1 MEAGDRISFQEI
13 VEALKRRR
21 RLLVALPVI
30 FTAAIGALSLFQA
43 REYKATAV
51 LRVGLLRLQNVRL
64 ERSISGQRIRTA
76 VKLIPSLVP
85 AREVVRKFK
94 LDAEPYNARAD
105 EFWDNI
111 GLVKIVKGTE
121 LIEISAFTMNPRLS
135 MDMANY
141 IANQTVSRQMKHARS
156 DAVRVRE
163 EVRKRLDGA
172 KRRLDSA
179 EYALLKFNQE
189 SRLGELRQDIRT
201 LLAQR
206 EYLASMRFASLLNA
220 QDTDRDALSKEK
232 EEVLKLLGGD
242 AEFPELKMA
251 MDKNDGLLEHH
262 RALSK
267 KMLEM
272 KSRLSA
278 MLSAA
283 NGDSRVAA
291 LSGARRKSME
301 SAGAGDVVRAASR
314 LEKIRSEKK
323 SLEDERKDLSTSLP
337 ALAVEI
343 QVSMSRLKS
352 LETMMSDFRNASRG
366 GTLSADER
374 TRSDAPRKNAGA
386 NSEKASDAALDAVS
400 VKIVDEGL
408 RLEGLKEKKKR
419 HQERIAKIDAELP
432 EVSGK
437 LLELEARRLLLK
449 ISRTSGEIKKIESE
463 ILANRREIAERRG
476 RRNSLLAR
484 LGALEEASAGVGKIE
499 APLFT
504 ASRSGRSRDFEGPE
518 DGGSPERENF
528 SPNILLNR
536 LRILDKD
543 ILTAE
548 RLRHREKLFGAR
560 LKDVDRE
567 LGKKIREEAASLS
580 LLEKV
585 KLDHSLAKQTYADIS
600 GDYNQAVAAVLSS
613 STDLRIVSPAG
624 LPEMPVSGRHLA
636 IIASLSFV
644 FGLLFAIFAALFL
657 EFRQAILAR
666 KEPDGA

>member
-51 LRVGLLRLQNVRL
+51 LRVGLLRLQNVKL
-64 ERSISGQRIRTA
+64 ERGISGQRIRTA

-141 IANQTVSRQMKHARS
+141 IATQTVSRQMKHARS

-163 EVRKRLDGA
+163 EVGQRLDGA

-189 SRLGELRQDIRT
+189 SRLDELRQDIRT
-201 LLAQR
+201 LLTQR

-220 QDTDRDALSKEK
+220 QDTDRDALSKK
-232 EEVLKLLGGD
+232 REEVLKLIGDD

-291 LSGARRKSME
+291 LSSARRKSME

-314 LEKIRSEKK
+314 LEKVRSEKR
-323 SLEDERKDLSTSLP
+323 SLEDERKHLSTSLP

-366 GTLSADER
+366 GTFSADER
-374 TRSDAPRKNAGA
+374 TRSDAPRKSAGA
-386 NSEKASDAALDAVS
+386 NSEKASDAALDAAS

-419 HQERIAKIDAELP
+419 HQERIARIDAELP

-476 RRNSLLAR
+476 RRSSLLAR

-504 ASRSGRSRDFEGPE
+504 ASRA
-518 DGGSPERENF
+518 GGSPERESF

-548 RLRHREKLFGAR
+548 RLRHREKLFRAR
-560 LKDVDRE
+560 LKDIDRE
-567 LGKKIREEAASLS
+567 LGKKIREKAASLS

-585 KLDHSLAKQTYADIS
+585 KLDHSLAKRTYADIS
-600 GDYNQAVAAVLSS
+600 GDYNQAAAAVLSH
-613 STDLRIVSPAG
+613 STDLRIVSPAE
-624 LPEMPVSGRHLA
+624 LPEMPVSGRRLA

>member
-1 MEAGDRISFQEI
+1 MEAEDRISFQEI

-21 RLLVALPVI
+21 RLLVALPAI
-30 FTAAIGALSLFQA
+30 FTAAIVALSLLQA
-43 REYKATAV
+43 REYKATAT
-51 LRVGLLRLQNVRL
+51 LRVGLLRLQDVTL
-64 ERSISGQRIRTA
+64 ERSLSGRRIQTA
-76 VKLIPSLVP
+76 VKLIPSLVT

-94 LDAEPYNARAD
+94 LDVDPYNARTD

-135 MDMANY
+135 KDIANY
-141 IANQTVSRQMKHARS
+141 IANQTISRQMKHAQS
-156 DAVRVRE
+156 DALRVQE
-163 EVRKRLDGA
+163 GVRKRLDGA

-179 EYALLKFNQE
+179 EDALLKFHQE
-189 SRLGELRQDIRT
+189 SRLDELRQDIRT

-232 EEVLKLLGGD
+232 EEVLKLLRGD

-251 MDKNDGLLEHH
+251 MDKNDSLLERH
-262 RALSK
+262 RALSR

-272 KSRLSA
+272 KSRFSA
-278 MLSAA
+278 MLSAT
-283 NGDSRVAA
+283 NGDSRGDAP
-291 LSGARRKSME
+291 LSAQRKSIE
-301 SAGAGDVVRAASR
+301 NAGAGDVVRAASG
-314 LEKIRSEKK
+314 LEKIRSEKR
-323 SLEDERKDLSTSLP
+323 SLEAERKNLSTSLP
-337 ALAVEI
+337 VLTVEI

-352 LETMMSDFRNASRG
+352 LETAMSDFRNASRAG
-366 GTLSADER
+366 SFSADGR
-374 TRSDAPRKNAGA
+374 TRSDAPRKNGG
-386 NSEKASDAALDAVS
+386 ASDERASGAPFDAVS
-400 VKIVDEGL
+400 VKIVDEES
-408 RLEGLKEKKKR
+408 RLAGLKEKKKR
-419 HQERIAKIDAELP
+419 HQERIARIDAELP

-437 LLELEARRLLLK
+437 LRELEARSLLLK
-449 ISRTSGEIKKIESE
+449 ISRTSDEIKKIESE

-484 LGALEEASAGVGKIE
+484 LGALEEVSSGVGKIDIS
-499 APLFT
+499 FFN
-504 ASRSGRSRDFEGPE
+504 ASRSARPLDSEGPE
-518 DGGSPERENF
+518 DGGSPEREHF

-536 LRILDKD
+536 LRVLDRD

-548 RLRHREKLFGAR
+548 RLRHREKLFDAR

-567 LGKKIREEAASLS
+567 LGKKITEKAASVS
-580 LLEKV
+580 LREQV
-585 KLDHSLAKQTYADIS
+585 ELDHSLAKRTYSDIS
-600 GDYNQAVAAVLSS
+600 KDYNQAAAAVLSS
-613 STDLRIVSPAG
+613 STDLRIVSPAR

-636 IIASLSFV
+636 IMASLSFV
-644 FGLLFAIFAALFL
+644 FGLLFAMFTALFL